1 MIIQTAEKDREMRA
15 IRIILSLAMGMMLLA
30 FAAAGQA
37 QPQALSGT
45 VSIDLTSVAAGV
57 GTSWGSGVLRYQGR
71 TYRFNVT
78 GLTVG
83 DVGISTIS
91 AVGNVYN
98 LYRPS
103 DLGGNYAAVG
113 AGIAIAGGVGG
124 VSMKNQKGVLIQLYS
139 VQQGLQ
145 LTIGP
150 QGFNI
155 ELR

>member
-1 MIIQTAEKDREMRA
+1 MRA
-15 IRIILSLAMGMMLLA
+15 TRMLLSLAMVTLLLA
-30 FAAAGQA
+30 FAAPGQA
-37 QPQALSGT
+37 LPPQAPSGT
-45 VSIDLTSVAAGV
+45 VSIDLTSVAAGI
-57 GTSWGSGVLRYQGR
+57 GTSWGSGVLRYQGS
-71 TYRFNVT
+71 TYRFSVN

-98 LYRPS
+98 LNNPS
-103 DLGGNYAAVG
+103 DLAGNYAAVG
-113 AGIAIAGGVGG
+113 AGVTVGGGGGG
-124 VSMKNQKGVLIQLYS
+124 VSMQNQKGVRIELYT

-155 ELR
+155 EMK

>member
-1 MIIQTAEKDREMRA
+1 MHTN
-15 IRIILSLAMGMMLLA
+15 RILLSLAMVMMLLV
-30 FAAAGQA
+30 FAAPGQT
-37 QPQALSGT
+37 QPGTFSGT
-45 VSIDLTSVAAGV
+45 VSIDLTSVAAGI
-57 GTSWGSGVLRYQGR
+57 GTSWGSGVLRYQGG
-71 TYRFNVT
+71 TYRFDLT

-98 LYRPS
+98 LYRAS

-113 AGIAIAGGVGG
+113 AGIAVAGGVGG
-124 VSMKNQKGVLIQLYS
+124 VSMQNQKGVIIQLYT

-155 ELR
+155 EMR

>member
-1 MIIQTAEKDREMRA
+1 MHTN
-15 IRIILSLAMGMMLLA
+15 RILLSLAMVMMLLA
-30 FAAAGQA
+30 FSAPGQA
-37 QPQALSGT
+37 QPQAMSGT

-57 GTSWGSGVLRYQGR
+57 GASWGSGVLRYQGR
-71 TYRFNVT
+71 TYRFSVT

-83 DVGISTIS
+83 DVGFSTIS

-103 DLGGNYAAVG
+103 DLNGNYAAVG
-113 AGIAIAGGVGG
+113 AGIAVAGGVGG
-124 VSMKNQKGVLIQLYS
+124 ISMQNQKGVQIQLYS
-139 VQQGLQ
+139 VQQGVQ

-155 ELR
+155 EMR

>member
-1 MIIQTAEKDREMRA
+1 MRTT
-15 IRIILSLAMGMMLLA
+15 RILLSLAMVMMLLA
-30 FAAAGQA
+30 AAAPGQA
-37 QPQALSGT
+37 QPEAISGT

-57 GTSWGSGVLRYQGR
+57 GASWGSGVLRYQGK
-71 TYRFNVT
+71 TYRFSVT

-83 DVGISTIS
+83 DVGFSTIS
-91 AVGNVYN
+91 AVGNVYH

-103 DLGGNYAAVG
+103 DLAGNYAAVG
-113 AGIAIAGGVGG
+113 AGIAVAGGVGG

-139 VQQGLQ
+139 VQQGVQ

-155 ELR
+155 ELK

>member
-1 MIIQTAEKDREMRA
+1 MRTN
-15 IRIILSLAMGMMLLA
+15 RILLSLAMVMMLLA
-30 FAAAGQA
+30 FAAPGQT
-37 QPQALSGT
+37 QPGTFSGT
-45 VSIDLTSVAAGV
+45 VSIDLTSVAAGI

-98 LYRPS
+98 LYRAS

-113 AGIAIAGGVGG
+113 AGIAVAGGVGG
-124 VSMKNQKGVLIQLYS
+124 VSMQNQKGVLIQLYT

-155 ELR
+155 EMR

>member
-1 MIIQTAEKDREMRA
+1 
-15 IRIILSLAMGMMLLA
+15 MGQR
-30 FAAAGQA
+30 GA
-37 QPQALSGT
+37 QVPGE
-45 VSIDLTSVAAGV
+45 
-57 GTSWGSGVLRYQGR
+57 
-71 TYRFNVT
+71 TYRFSVN

-98 LYRPS
+98 LNSPS
-103 DLGGNYAAVG
+103 DLAGNYAAVG
-113 AGIAIAGGVGG
+113 AGVTVGGGGGG
-124 VSMKNQKGVLIQLYS
+124 VSMQNQKGVRIELYT

-155 ELR
+155 EMK

>member
-1 MIIQTAEKDREMRA
+1 MRTAK
-15 IRIILSLAMGMMLLA
+15 ILLSLAMVMMFL
-30 FAAAGQA
+30 AAAASGQA
-37 QPQALSGT
+37 QPQAISGT

-57 GTSWGSGVLRYQGR
+57 GASWGSGVLRYQGR

-98 LYRPS
+98 LYRAS

-113 AGIAIAGGVGG
+113 AGIAVAGGVGG
-124 VSMKNQKGVLIQLYS
+124 VSMKNQKGVVIQLYS
-139 VQQGLQ
+139 VQQGVQ

-155 ELR
+155 EMK

>member
-1 MIIQTAEKDREMRA
+1 MTRTN
-15 IRIILSLAMGMMLLA
+15 RILLSLAMAAVLLVA
-30 FAAAGQA
+30 VTPGGAA
-37 QPQALSGT
+37 QPLYPMGS
-45 VSIDLTSVAAGV
+45 VSIDLTSVAAGI
-57 GTSWGSGVLRYQGR
+57 GASWGSGTLRFEGKVHP
-71 TYRFNVT
+71 FKVS

-83 DVGISTIS
+83 DVGISTIN

-98 LYRPS
+98 LKSAS
-103 DLGGNYAAVG
+103 DLSGNYVAAG
-113 AGIAIAGGVGG
+113 AGLTLAGGIGG
-124 VSMKNQKGVLIQLYS
+124 VTMKNQRGVLINLYT

>member
-1 MIIQTAEKDREMRA
+1 MRTK
-15 IRIILSLAMGMMLLA
+15 RLFLSLTMVALLLLTA
-30 FAAAGQA
+30 STGSAA
-37 QPQALSGT
+37 PLPPYTSGT
-45 VSIDLTSVAAGV
+45 VSIDLTSVAV
-57 GTSWGSGVLRYQGR
+57 GIGASWGSGVLRYQGN
-71 TYRFNVT
+71 TYPFKVS

-83 DVGISTIS
+83 DVGMSTVS

-98 LYRPS
+98 LNNPS

-113 AGIAIAGGVGG
+113 AGVTVGGGGGG
-124 VSMKNQKGVLIQLYS
+124 VSMKNQKGVQIELYT

-155 ELR
+155 EMR

>member
-1 MIIQTAEKDREMRA
+1 MHTN
-15 IRIILSLAMGMMLLA
+15 RILLSLAMVMMLLA
-30 FAAAGQA
+30 FAAPGQT
-37 QPQALSGT
+37 QPGTFSGT
-45 VSIDLTSVAAGV
+45 VSIDLTSVAAGI

-98 LYRPS
+98 LYRAS

-113 AGIAIAGGVGG
+113 AGIAVAGGVGG
-124 VSMKNQKGVLIQLYS
+124 VSMQNQKGVLIQLYT

-155 ELR
+155 EMR